1 MDLDAAGADQAYQRA
16 LWAAKELRDSL
27 EAIWQIEQPLLPTKA
42 GHRTVFEYE
51 LERRRREAANTHH
64 WLSMLLG
71 LGEP

>member
-1 MDLDAAGADQAYQRA
+1 MSDADRAYQRA
-16 LWAAKELRDSL
+16 LRAAKELRDSL

-51 LERRRREAANTHH
+51 LERRRREAANTHR

-71 LGEP
+71 LGES